1 MLHGFDYAGFRT
13 KALTLLP
20 GAANHILGLEDG
32 KKRFADCVVALT
44 KAFALCCTL
53 DEARSYR
60 DEIAF
65 LQAIRAALTKHSTT
79 RTKLDDE
86 AKELALRQIISN
98 ALVSDEVVDIFAAA
112 GLDKPDVG
120 ILSDEFLEDIRH
132 MKERNLAVEL
142 LERLLKG
149 EIKSRFSTNVA
160 KDKKFSEMLQ
170 NALTRYR
177 NRAIETAQVIEEL
190 IAMARQFMEEAAK
203 GEKLGLNL
211 EELAFYDA
219 LASNES
225 AVRELG
231 DDVLKTIA
239 LELTDKLRKN
249 LTVDWSVREAV
260 RSKLRLM
267 VKAILKR
274 YKYPP
279 DKQEAATEMVL
290 QQAETLTEIWLQA
303 A

>member
-1 MLHGFDYAGFRT
+1 M
-13 KALTLLP
+13 P
-20 GAANHILGLEDG
+20 ILEDHVEQELLG
-32 KKRFADCVVALT
+32 WFAELG
-44 KAFALCCTL
+44 
-53 DEARSYR
+53 Y
-60 DEIAF
+60 EIAF
-65 LQAIRAALTKHSTT
+65 GPNIGPDGSSPERSSYKQVILTDRLMSALARINPHLPESAIADATRQLLAPNLPGLVPTNRQFHRWLTTGIPIQYQDKGET
-79 RTKLDDE
+79 RGDRVKLAD
-86 AKELALRQIISN
+86 
-98 ALVSDEVVDIFAAA
+98 F
-112 GLDKPDVG
+112 
-120 ILSDEFLEDIRH
+120 
-132 MKERNLAVEL
+132 NLAVEL

-149 EIKSRFSTNVA
+149 EMKSRFSTNVA
-160 KDKKFSEMLQ
+160 KDKKFSELLQ

-260 RSKLRLM
+260 RAKLRLM
-267 VKAILKR
+267 VRSILIR

-279 DKQEAATEMVL
+279 DKQEAATETVL
-290 QQAETLTEIWLQA
+290 KQAETLTEVWLQA
-303 A
+303 GGLE

>member
-1 MLHGFDYAGFRT
+1 M
-13 KALTLLP
+13 P
-20 GAANHILGLEDG
+20 ILEDHVEQELLG
-32 KKRFADCVVALT
+32 WFAELG
-44 KAFALCCTL
+44 
-53 DEARSYR
+53 Y
-60 DEIAF
+60 EIAF
-65 LQAIRAALTKHSTT
+65 GPNIGPDGSSPERSSYKQVILTDRLMSALARINPHLPESAIDDATRQLLAPNLPGLVPTNRQFHRWLTT
-79 RTKLDDE
+79 
-86 AKELALRQIISN
+86 
-98 ALVSDEVVDIFAAA
+98 
-112 GLDKPDVG
+112 G
-120 ILSDEFLEDIRH
+120 ILIQYQDKGETRGDRVKLADF
-132 MKERNLAVEL
+132 NLAVEL

-160 KDKKFSEMLQ
+160 KDRKFSELLQ

-260 RSKLRLM
+260 RAKLRLM
-267 VKAILKR
+267 VRSILIR

-279 DKQEAATEMVL
+279 DKQEAATETVL
-290 QQAETLTEIWLQA
+290 KQAETLTEVWLQA
-303 A
+303 GGLE